1 MENKVTIDGKSYT
14 RAEAL
19 KILGSPE
26 GTVTG
31 KLILSLNGKAIE
43 YSVIKGGDTD
53 GGLEWY
59 AFADSKG
66 KASKVDHADMFKTAV
81 SNLRFYAEPKLL
93 RKALADA
100 GK

>member
-1 MENKVTIDGKSYT
+1 MDKIIIDGKEYT
-14 RAEAL
+14 RAQAL
-19 KILGSPE
+19 KLLGGSSE

-66 KASKVDHADMFKTAV
+66 KASKIAHEDMGKTPV